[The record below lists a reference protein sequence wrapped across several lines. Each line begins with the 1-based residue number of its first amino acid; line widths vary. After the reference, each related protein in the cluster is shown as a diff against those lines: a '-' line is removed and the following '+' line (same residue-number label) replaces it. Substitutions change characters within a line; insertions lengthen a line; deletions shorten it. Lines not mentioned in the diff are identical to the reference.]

1 MIEDILEQ
9 EALLIGAILASPEKL
24 DDTNLSPDDFSSQ
37 EHKTYY
43 QCIQSCATNKDEMM
57 NVFSVREKF
66 RNETGTT
73 ADNLLDYSV
82 RGAAV
87 SDYFFDAYSNRIK
100 KQSLT
105 NKAFR
110 ITSDLIESLN
120 QGDTDSI
127 SAAVSKLMNVDKSD
141 AKYDHSFDDVAYM
154 VVDALDAAYK
164 GETGAIKTGFSGIDK
179 QLGGFYPSDLVIIPA
194 RPAMGKTAFMV
205 NSFLKCSGKVGV
217 ISGEQGAEQIGVRSV
232 CIEGKVNHQNFRR
245 GEISQ
250 GEQNQI
256 DCAVKR
262 FQDMGGRLY
271 DKPSPAMLDIEK
283 VARKWVYKHGV
294 NIIYVDYAQRI
305 SHENKRMNKYEQMS
319 DIAMRL
325 KELARTLNVSVVA
338 LAQVNRQCE
347 QRPDKRPTM
356 GDIADASAFEKEAD
370 VIFTLYR
377 DEVYN
382 EDTQYKGVI
391 EANFVKNRHGATGR
405 VDLTWHSQFMNIED
419 FNGYEYHQEKQ
430 ITQEQGGFST
440 YGD

>member
-24 DDTNLSPDDFSSQ
+24 DNTNLSPDDFSSQ

-87 SDYFFDAYSNRIK
+87 SDYFFDAYSSRIK

-127 SAAVSKLMNVDKSD
+127 SGAVSKLMNIDKSD

-164 GETGAIKTGFSGIDK
+164 GETGAIKTGFSGIDN

-205 NSFLKCSGKVGV
+205 NSFFKV
-217 ISGEQGAEQIGVRSV
+217 
-232 CIEGKVNHQNFRR
+232 
-245 GEISQ
+245 
-250 GEQNQI
+250 
-256 DCAVKR
+256 
-262 FQDMGGRLY
+262 
-271 DKPSPAMLDIEK
+271 
-283 VARKWVYKHGV
+283 
-294 NIIYVDYAQRI
+294 
-305 SHENKRMNKYEQMS
+305 
-319 DIAMRL
+319 
-325 KELARTLNVSVVA
+325 
-338 LAQVNRQCE
+338 
-347 QRPDKRPTM
+347 
-356 GDIADASAFEKEAD
+356 
-370 VIFTLYR
+370 
-377 DEVYN
+377 
-382 EDTQYKGVI
+382 
-391 EANFVKNRHGATGR
+391 
-405 VDLTWHSQFMNIED
+405 
-419 FNGYEYHQEKQ
+419 
-430 ITQEQGGFST
+430 
-440 YGD
+440 

>member
-9 EALLIGAILASPEKL
+9 EALLIGAILSSPEKL
-24 DDTNLSPDDFSSQ
+24 DDTNLSPEDFSSQ
-37 EHKTYY
+37 EHKIYF
-43 QCIQSCATNKDEMM
+43 QCIQACATNKNEMM
-57 NVFSVREKF
+57 NVFSVRERF

-127 SAAVSKLMNVDKSD
+127 SGAVSKLMNIDKSD
-141 AKYDHSFDDVAYM
+141 AKYDHSFADVTGM
-154 VVDALDAAYK
+154 VLDAMERAIK
-164 GETGAIKTGFSGIDK
+164 GDTSAIKTGYAKIDEL
-179 QLGGFYPSDLVIIPA
+179 LGGFHPSDLIIIPA

-205 NSFLKCSGKVGV
+205 NSFLRCSGKVGI

-232 CIEGKVNHQNFRR
+232 CISGKVNHQDFRR
-245 GEISQ
+245 GNVPE
-250 GEQNQI
+250 EKEN
-256 DCAVKR
+256 DLDAAVMR
-262 FQDMGGRLY
+262 FQEMGGRLY
-271 DKPSPAMLDIEK
+271 DKPSPTMLDIEK

-305 SHENKRMNKYEQMS
+305 QHEDKRKNRFEAMS

-325 KELARTLNVSVVA
+325 KELARTLNVPVIA

-347 QRPDKRPTM
+347 QREDKRPKM

-370 VIFTLYR
+370 VIATLYR

-382 EDTQYKGVI
+382 PDSNYKGMI
-391 EANFVKNRHGATGR
+391 EVNFEKNRHGATGR
-405 VDLTWHSQFMNIED
+405 VDLKWFGSFMFIDD
-419 FNGYEYHQEKQ
+419 FNGYEFNQEPEDQ
-430 ITQEQGGFST
+430 SGGFG
-440 YGD
+440 YGY